1 MHAYQGR
8 AYYNMLANHTHSSAH
23 TGTLHTSLHK
33 HSDITCMYMVIACHH
48 CLVRS
53 LLTDPPA
60 APLYVKLTIVS
71 ITSGD
76 VKGLGDRACYWALMH
91 SIGLCGIVH
100 CMHLPKHMFTSG
112 LSNVTIVSLVTLYNT
127 EQLSALN
134 LVYYHCT

>member
-1 MHAYQGR
+1 MQ
-8 AYYNMLANHTHSSAH
+8 
-23 TGTLHTSLHK
+23 
-33 HSDITCMYMVIACHH
+33 
-48 CLVRS
+48 S

-134 LVYYHCT
+134 LVYLADYVYSLVLPFGARLDTTSLKTQLLFLVVGLLTIKSLILL